1 MTNQNTFNNKDT
13 QIGAQGPK
21 AVAHNPT
28 FTMNVGGSEEIT
40 LDNLLQELDILSG
53 SLRAKKEKNDEEKI
67 LLANILEL
75 QDNAQ
80 DKDTLLTNIKTKAS
94 KLLLQLAT
102 GAGAGIIAQIVSKAI
117 QGN

>member
-1 MTNQNTFNNKDT
+1 MTNQNTFYNEKNQVGTQGSTIKKNKT
-13 QIGAQGPK
+13 
-21 AVAHNPT
+21 T
-28 FTMNVGGSEEIT
+28 FTMNVGNTEEIT
-40 LDNLLQELDILSG
+40 LDNLLRELDTLSS

-94 KLLLQLAT
+94 NLLLQLAT